1 MLVFFGKESLY
12 NMLEWFSSYHNL
24 FTAPCYRCHKI
35 LQFDS
40 PQYRYLPPMVRTWAK
55 KVVLADNSELT
66 VTHHAPGT
74 VYHMR
79 CYMEYKNNHAM

>member
-1 MLVFFGKESLY
+1 
-12 NMLEWFSSYHNL
+12 
-24 FTAPCYRCHKI
+24 
-35 LQFDS
+35 
-40 PQYRYLPPMVRTWAK
+40 MVRTWAK